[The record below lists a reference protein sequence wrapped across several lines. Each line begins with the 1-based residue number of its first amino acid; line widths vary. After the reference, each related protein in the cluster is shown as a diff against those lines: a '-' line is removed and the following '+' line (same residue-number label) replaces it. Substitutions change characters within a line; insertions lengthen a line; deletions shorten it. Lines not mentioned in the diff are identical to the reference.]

1 MAGNDNFEDDL
12 QKLFGDTLN
21 RYERGQSKQIS
32 DDTEKSVPP
41 ASRFTKDKKTNKK
54 PMTRGQKTGIMLMS
68 FGLLIIATAVI
79 NYKISEKT
87 QRVEEKVKAYEKTLP
102 ADYLEYKQAVE
113 HYRDSLMHSKGRS
126 K

>member
-32 DDTEKSVPP
+32 DNTEKSVPP

-54 PMTRGQKTGIMLMS
+54 PMTRGQKTGIMLM
-68 FGLLIIATAVI
+68 FGGLLIIATAVI

-113 HYRDSLMHSKGRS
+113 HYRDSLMHAKGR
-126 K
+126 

>member
-1 MAGNDNFEDDL
+1 MADKDNFEDDL

-32 DDTEKSVPP
+32 DNTEKSVPP
-41 ASRFTKDKKTNKK
+41 TSRFAKDEKTNKK

-87 QRVEEKVKAYEKTLP
+87 QRVKKQVEAFEKTLP
-102 ADYLEYKQAVE
+102 AEYLEYKQAVE
-113 HYRDSLMHSKGRS
+113 HYRDSLMHAKRR
-126 K
+126 